1 MSKPQSED
9 SEGGIKE
16 ILQARGIEISC
27 DLGRSVWFFLSL
39 SLSLLLAWE
48 ATRAHVVK
56 LSYSSSP
63 MTLNPISVQSSLAI
77 H

>member
-27 DLGRSVWFFLSL
+27 DLGRSVWF

-56 LSYSSSP
+56 LSYSSSH

>member
-27 DLGRSVWFFLSL
+27 DLGRSVWFSL

-56 LSYSSSP
+56 LSYSVGASRGR
-63 MTLNPISVQSSLAI
+63 
-77 H
+77 